1 MTEKQVHPDAFTPPL
16 GGGGLLAISGSL
28 RSGSSN
34 HQILK
39 YLATQVPA
47 DTNYAIYDELALIPP
62 FDPGLDNDNPPEA
75 VTRLRELLAAADG
88 VIICT
93 PEYAFGVPG
102 QLKNML
108 DWLVSSGSLV
118 EKPMALITASLGG
131 EHAHASLLLTLGALN
146 SYVIEG
152 ATLLIP
158 FIRSKISAEGQIID
172 DNVLK
177 DLHKVMETFL
187 TVISK

>member
-1 MTEKQVHPDAFTPPL
+1 MTHTPAL
-16 GGGGLLAISGSL
+16 TNNKGKRNLLAISGSL

-34 HQILK
+34 HHILK
-39 YLATQVPA
+39 YLAIQVPI
-47 DTNYAIYDELALIPP
+47 DINYTIYDELALIPP
-62 FDPGLDNDNPPEA
+62 FDPGLDNDKPPEA
-75 VTRLRELLAAADG
+75 VTRLRELLAAAHG

-118 EKPMALITASLGG
+118 EKPLALITASLGG
-131 EHAHASLLLTLGALN
+131 EYAHASLLLTLGALN

-158 FIRSKISAEGQIID
+158 FIRSKISAEGQITD
-172 DNVLK
+172 DNVLH
-177 DLHKVMETFL
+177 DLHKVIETFL